1 MWTQSDGGN
10 ELQQIIEDLDREVGV
25 ELLDCNRMFQRER
38 TVIVLPFSSVLLLS
52 LFLLI
57 HFIINNDIVR
67 NRPSL
72 L

>member
-10 ELQQIIEDLDREVGV
+10 ELQQINEDLSREVGV

-38 TVIVLPFSSVLLLS
+38 TEIVLPFSNVLLS

-57 HFIINNDIVR
+57 HFITNNDIVR